1 MFKGLLRVAYATV
14 KLPADVAV
22 DFCTLGGTL
31 TNSDSKIVNR
41 INEIDKEIKDTLKDD
56 D

>member
-14 KLPADVAV
+14 KLPTDAVV

-31 TNSDSKIVNR
+31 TNSDSKIANR
-41 INEIDKEIKDTLKDD
+41 LNEIDKEIKDTLKDED
-56 D
+56 